1 MRINTT
7 SHKVIGMPAEFD
19 RDAVFALGH
28 IIALANIVERVKF
41 HHQMVHPGARPL
53 SESETVMAWVH
64 VHEVDRDR
72 RPNEVADLE
81 AQKVLIECQGSVDV
95 GHHEHG
101 MSHALC
107 PGAKTSGRSLAA
119 ERFAGD
125 FGAVECLHTVARGI
139 AERNDLGDER

>member
-1 MRINTT
+1 
-7 SHKVIGMPAEFD
+7 MPAEFD

-28 IIALANIVERVKF
+28 IIALANIVKRVKF

-72 RPNEVADLE
+72 RPNEVAHLE

-95 GHHEHG
+95 RHHEHG
-101 MSHALC
+101 MAHAC
-107 PGAKTSGRSLAA
+107 APVRKPPVVRPPRNGSLAISA
-119 ERFAGD
+119 PWNASTRLPAGSR
-125 FGAVECLHTVARGI
+125 TK
-139 AERNDLGDER
+139 